1 MTKEAGFPLNR
12 IAHLDDQLAQNHITT
27 CEKKDRALGTSTRII
42 SIHESAM
49 DKKEERREP
58 EQPEEKEKDSVIPEF
73 SIGYKRDV

>member
-1 MTKEAGFPLNR
+1 MTKEAGFSLKR
-12 IAHLDDQLAQNHITT
+12 IAHLDEHPAQKHITT

-73 SIGYKRDV
+73 SIEYKRDV